1 MENVPGDADA
11 TELPSELGSLPEV
24 VESVSQAQKQQASEI
39 AQHRKVL
46 VDLQQQVEREQLTE
60 ESLQK
65 ELHGCQRK
73 ICLCQEDSQKKMTH
87 CAQLKEEISEIVNQN
102 AELRLK
108 FERSQG
114 EWNKKNRLIAKYRNK
129 MENFSESVRNMEV
142 LSTDHVELNENQRV
156 IDDLERERD
165 TLIAE
170 LVLDEE
176 RGELLAKVQ
185 MEEETHR
192 LQIAKAD
199 LQQQV
204 NHLQAEITKETSK
217 QTSIRQDI
225 EVLQKRNRAQL
236 TRLKCQLKEAQVRNW
251 QWSREASQLEA
262 QLDQLTAAS
271 QTLHD
276 E

>member
-11 TELPSELGSLPEV
+11 TEVHSELGSLPEV

-46 VDLQQQVEREQLTE
+46 VDLQVRHEAIDRRVTAERTTGVPEKDMPVPGGQPE
-60 ESLQK
+60 
-65 ELHGCQRK
+65 
-73 ICLCQEDSQKKMTH
+73 EDST
-87 CAQLKEEISEIVNQN
+87 LYPT
-102 AELRLK
+102 
-108 FERSQG
+108 ER
-114 EWNKKNRLIAKYRNK
+114 RLIAKYRKK
-129 MENFSESVRNMEV
+129 MENFSESVRNMEA
-142 LSTDHVELNENQRV
+142 LSTDHTELNENQRV

-165 TLIAE
+165 TLKAE
-170 LVLDEE
+170 LVLDQE

-204 NHLQAEITKETSK
+204 NHLQGEIMRETSK